1 MISVLQQLADEAFED
16 EYLKELLH
24 KLEENFCSNFYKS
37 PYQANLTDL
46 EINHLLRFSDILCR
60 SKNSLHRNLSLKI
73 ISLLLEIN
81 EIKNLDYF
89 YRN

>member
-37 PYQANLTDL
+37 PYQANLQTW
-46 EINHLLRFSDILCR
+46 
-60 SKNSLHRNLSLKI
+60 K
-73 ISLLLEIN
+73 
-81 EIKNLDYF
+81 
-89 YRN
+89 